1 MKYDMPLHD
10 NLRDIHWEKVTE
22 DVSRDKEYFFQN
34 VIVPLIVNESC
45 CNTNDKNA
53 NRNKLLEI
61 IFRIHPEL
69 ATRKLS
75 PHAISLQLVCQLNFR
90 APPSL
95 VRTVLNAYRSGSLYS
110 VGDPA
115 LFWALDFE
123 EVGDDTCYEML
134 SDRNLTIV
142 EMLLKEGPEV
152 ATMNPTAAFFRH
164 GSIMEMLVALWKS
177 DKLVNEGFMKE
188 NNLLRFTD
196 MLLRTRAEQLIL
208 RYPSYVTVG
217 GKVPA
222 LSSSAL
228 MLCILCILAEPW
240 KCGFVNVLKSAPNL
254 KRYIRRSVR
263 DLSSTELHFL
273 MSKAAQSGCPWDEGM
288 NVFFDG
294 VSGRLSMSLLMVY
307 ASASVDVDLSMLY
320 ALYRESLFSV

>member
-1 MKYDMPLHD
+1 MPLHD

-22 DVSRDKEYFFQN
+22 DISRDEDYFCHN
-34 VIVPLIVNESC
+34 VVVPLIVNESC
-45 CNTNDKNA
+45 CSMNDEKA
-53 NRNKLLEI
+53 NRDKLLEI

-75 PHAISLQLVCQLNFR
+75 PHAISLQLVCQLSFQ

-95 VRTVLNAYRSGSLYS
+95 VRAVLDAYRSGSVYS

-152 ATMNPTAAFFRH
+152 TTMNPTAAFFRH

-177 DKLVNEGFMKE
+177 DKLVNEGFKKE
-188 NNLLRFTD
+188 NNLLWLTD
-196 MLLRTRAEQLIL
+196 MLLRARAEQLIL
-208 RYPSYVTVG
+208 RYPSYVAVD

-228 MLCILCILAEPW
+228 MLSILSILAEPW
-240 KCGFVNVLKSAPNL
+240 KCGFVNVLKSAPNF
-254 KRYIRRSVR
+254 KRYIQRSVR

-294 VSGRLSMSLLMVY
+294 ISSRLSMTLFMVY
-307 ASASVDVDLSMLY
+307 ASASVGVDLSMLY
-320 ALYRESLFSV
+320 SLYRESLFSF